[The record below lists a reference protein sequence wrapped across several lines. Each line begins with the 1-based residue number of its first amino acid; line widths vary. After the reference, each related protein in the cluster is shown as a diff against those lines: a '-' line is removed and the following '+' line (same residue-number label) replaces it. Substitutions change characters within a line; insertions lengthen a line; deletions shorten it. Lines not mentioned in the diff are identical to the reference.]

1 LQRAPYLEHFIAR
14 QSLKKGMIK
23 SMYYAA
29 DLTSASD
36 FPDRFELANKFMEF
50 WELFS
55 TAVPNTKEDWCE
67 VWGHHGLDTF
77 IDVNYCS

>member
-1 LQRAPYLEHFIAR
+1 
-14 QSLKKGMIK
+14 MIK
-23 SMYYAA
+23 SMYYAV